1 MRRNRVHL
9 SLWGKLMAFIVA
21 PVLLTVTVI
30 QLVTLVSFRRLQI
43 ETAAESVRTQA
54 FSIARSYKEMYGEV
68 IQGINLIT
76 IDEELQDLI
85 VRAEP
90 DTEAWLNDNR
100 ALRSLIVEKTVLN
113 EGIEAIYLYD
123 QAGRMRTF
131 WHRNYRLGST
141 VPLYPEMPTDWTL
154 PSGRVTSR
162 MDGERLLFVRR
173 INSMTNLSLTGYC
186 LVIYDRSAF
195 AAQLDWNG
203 LGILLDEREE
213 LISENCDTPEEAR
226 LLAQACTQDAGRLSV
241 PGVGEVLY
249 AQVRSQPEGWRTLA
263 LVRISDVTQPSTLLQ
278 RTVIAVS
285 LFALFLAAGIC
296 LLTARRWFV
305 EPIRRIRRTLSQAE
319 QGDYAQR
326 VGLRTGDEL
335 EALGDSVDTMLAQT
349 DSLINQGL
357 KNDLLQRESQLAALQ
372 AQVNP
377 HLLHNALECINWL
390 AEFDRKQEIRQ
401 VTLSLSRLMQSLT
414 NAPRSV
420 PLREELDYTRSFL
433 TIYDILLGKRL
444 TYEINL
450 YTSAEIMV
458 PRLTIQPLVENAVIH
473 GIKPSLQP
481 GHIDVSVSDSGE
493 GILISV
499 FNDGVAM
506 TPEKTAAISAFAQ
519 GKGGGEGL
527 GVGLRNVIR
536 RLRLVYGDRAV
547 LRCRSDPAWGTVF
560 DVTLPVTKE
569 EREEAAHVE
578 DPDRG

>member
-1 MRRNRVHL
+1 MRQNRVHL

-30 QLVTLVSFRRLQI
+30 QLVTLISFRRLQI
-43 ETAAESVRTQA
+43 ETAAESVREQA
-54 FSIARSYKEMYGEV
+54 LSIARSYKEMYGAV

-76 IDEELQDLI
+76 IDEELQELI
-85 VRAEP
+85 NRAEP
-90 DTEAWLNDNR
+90 GTEGWLNDNR

-113 EGIEAIYLYD
+113 DGIEAIYLYD

-141 VPLYPEMPTDWTL
+141 VPLYPDMPTNWAL

-162 MDGERLLFVRR
+162 MDGERLLFIRR

-195 AAQLDWNG
+195 AAQLDWSG
-203 LGILLDEREE
+203 QGILLDEREE
-213 LISENCDTPEEAR
+213 IVSENCDTLEEAQ
-226 LLAQACTQDAGRLSV
+226 LLTQACTEDAGRVNV
-241 PGVGEVLY
+241 PGVGDVLY

-263 LVRISDVTQPSTLLQ
+263 LVRVSDVTQPSTLLQ
-278 RTVIAVS
+278 WTLIAVS
-285 LFALFLAAGIC
+285 LFSLFLAAGIC

-305 EPIRRIRRTLSQAE
+305 EPIRRIRRTLRQAE

-326 VGLRTGDEL
+326 VCLRTGDEL

-372 AQVNP
+372 AQINP

-390 AEFDRKQEIRQ
+390 AEFDRKQDIRQ

-473 GIKPSLQP
+473 GVKPSLQP
-481 GHIDVSVSDSGE
+481 GHIDISVSDSSE

-506 TPEKTAAISAFAQ
+506 SAEKTAAINAFAQ
-519 GKGGGEGL
+519 GKGESEGM

-560 DVTLPVTKE
+560 DVSLPVTKE
-569 EREEAAHVE
+569 EREGAAHVE
-578 DPDRG
+578 DTDRG